1 MKDQTNVIARAAE
14 PIEAIS
20 IHVMRNLFQHL
31 FTVLGSRKKLG
42 MTLLI
47 RAFCTL
53 RVFAMTMTIFIVISS
68 SVNAGI
74 FTDDMGR
81 KIELSEVPSRIISL
95 APSITETLFYLDLGD
110 RIVGV
115 TDFCNYP
122 EEARKKPS
130 IGFIISPDIEKIVS
144 LKPDLVF
151 ATAEGNRPDVVE
163 TLKRVGIK
171 VYVLDPHHLEDIFR
185 EVLSIGEMTGQI
197 DTAREKVKDLRGK
210 IETIQKRAE
219 GMKRVKILYLIS
231 IDPMISAGPG
241 SFIHDLIEIA
251 GGENVAAQSV
261 TRYPRM
267 QMEEIVIKD
276 PEVILGPPDIIEN
289 VRAWKRKWDK
299 ISAVRHNRI
308 YSIDPDIISRPGP
321 RIVEGLEQVY
331 QYIHANSNFKN
342 QILK

>member
-1 MKDQTNVIARAAE
+1 MEIFRPLRHKGIKVI
-14 PIEAIS
+14 
-20 IHVMRNLFQHL
+20 NNF
-31 FTVLGSRKKLG
+31 
-42 MTLLI
+42 
-47 RAFCTL
+47 L
-53 RVFAMTMTIFIVISS
+53 RVFVPLWLTPLFMLAPVVSASTGWAKT
-68 SVNAGI
+68 

-81 KIELSEVPSRIISL
+81 KIEISERPSRIISL
-95 APSITETLFYLDLGD
+95 APSITEILFYLDLGD
-110 RIVGV
+110 RVVGV

-151 ATAEGNRPDVVE
+151 ATAEGNRPDVVD

-171 VYVLDPHHLEDIFR
+171 VYVLDPHNFEDIFR
-185 EVLSIGEMTGQI
+185 EVLSIGELTGQTE
-197 DTAREKVKDLRGK
+197 TAREKVRDLRAK
-210 IETIQKRAE
+210 IETIKKRAE
-219 GMKRVKILYLIS
+219 GMKRVKILYLTS

-251 GGENVAAQSV
+251 GGENMAAQLS
-261 TRYPRM
+261 TRYPRI
-267 QMEEIVIKD
+267 QMEEIIMRD

-299 ISAVRHNRI
+299 ISAVRNNQI

-321 RIVEGLEQVY
+321 RIVEGLKQVF
-331 QYIHANSNFKN
+331 QYIHN
-342 QILK
+342 IH